1 MIVARTIHKR
11 VRVIDNGENAV
22 ERCVFRNELKPQEC
36 GAITDM
42 PSEAKCRRCAF
53 FKTRQQFEDDAAKA
67 ALSLA
72 EKGLEPCLKL
82 SYDGRTS
89 VVSTR
94 PVARFE
100 KEESHESTDSL

>member
-1 MIVARTIHKR
+1 MIVTRQIHRR
-11 VRVIDNGENAV
+11 VNVIDNGENAV
-22 ERCVFRNELKPQEC
+22 KRCVFRNELKPQEC

-53 FKTRQQFEDDAAKA
+53 FKTKAQFEEGAASA

-82 SYDGRTS
+82 SYDGRTHIM
-89 VVSTR
+89 STR
-94 PVARFE
+94 PVARFK
-100 KEESHESTDSL
+100 KEEEKC